1 MSEKISGR
9 IFLIPSSLGDEGAVA
24 IPAET
29 RQIVL
34 SIDFFIVENERSTR
48 RFLRSIGYTKNFDE
62 GNLLKVERDEDFKGE
77 EKLLHHLKKGNDAG
91 VISEAGCPGIA
102 DPGAAVVQWA
112 YQHKIKV
119 VPLVGPSAIFMGLMA
134 SGLNGQQFA
143 FHGYLPVSSPER
155 RNKLKQL
162 EEESQRKKQTQIF
175 METPYR
181 NDSLLKDLLDACKP
195 STSLCIASD
204 ITLPTEK
211 IYTCSVAEWKK
222 HIPDLKK
229 KPTIFLM
236 LAS

>member
-1 MSEKISGR
+1 MPAEISGR
-9 IFLIPSSLGDEGAVA
+9 IFLIPSSLGDEGAIA

-29 RQIVL
+29 KQLVE
-34 SIDFFIVENERSTR
+34 SIGFFVVENGRSAR
-48 RFLRSIGYTKNFDE
+48 RFLRSIGYMKNFDE
-62 GNLLKVERDEDFKGE
+62 ENLLEVERDEDFKGD
-77 EKLLHHLKKGNDAG
+77 EKLLNYLKKGNHAG

-102 DPGAAVVQWA
+102 DPGAAVVRWA
-112 YQHKIKV
+112 HQHKIKV
-119 VPLVGPSAIFMGLMA
+119 VPLVGPSSIFMALMA

-181 NDSLLKDLLDACKP
+181 NDSLLKELLDTCKP
-195 STSLCIASD
+195 GTQICIASD
-204 ITLPTEK
+204 ISLPTEK

-222 HIPDLKK
+222 NLPDLKK